1 MLKTESIASIIDHTL
16 LKPDATQLQI
26 VRLCEEALDFGFA
39 SVCINPA
46 WVALAA
52 EKLNGSSVKVCTVI
66 GFPLGASTIAAKR
79 FEALDAIMN
88 GAQEIDMVMNIGA
101 LKSGYSELVKEEI
114 QAIVETVAG
123 CPVKVIL
130 EVGLLTA
137 GEITRACLLAQE
149 AGAAFVKTSTGFG
162 PGNATIEAVQL
173 MTQTVGASLGVKA
186 AGGIRDFETAVKMIN
201 AGATR
206 LGTSASLSIVL
217 KEGTKKSD
225 VLSY

>member
-16 LKPDATQLQI
+16 LKPDATQMQI

-39 SVCINPA
+39 SVCINPV

-52 EKLNGSSVKVCTVI
+52 EKLNGSPVKVCTVI

-114 QAIVETVAG
+114 QAIVENVAG

-137 GEITRACLLAQE
+137 EEMTRACLLAQE

-173 MTQTVGASLGVKA
+173 MAQTVGASLGVKA
-186 AGGIRDFETAVKMIN
+186 AGGIRDFETAKKMID

-217 KEGTKKSD
+217 KEGIKKSE